1 MPKMDL
7 ACRAVREDD
16 AAEIAAIYA
25 HHVLY
30 GTGTFDLVP
39 VSAEDWRGRIADI
52 AANGWPFMVAER
64 AGRVIGYAYAA
75 QFRDREA
82 YRTTCEDSIYIAED
96 ARGAGVGAYLL
107 AALIAAAPTAGFR
120 EMVAVIGGPE
130 SASVALHTK
139 LGFAEAG
146 RLNNVGIK
154 FGRSLDVLFMQ
165 RSV

>member
-1 MPKMDL
+1 MSGMEF
-7 ACRAVREDD
+7 ACRVVRKDD
-16 AAEIAAIYA
+16 AAAIAAIYA
-25 HHVLY
+25 HHVLH

-39 VSAEDWRGRIADI
+39 VSQEDWRVRITDI
-52 AANGWPFMVAER
+52 VANGWPFLVAVGG
-64 AGRVIGYAYAA
+64 GRVIGYAYAA

-82 YRTTCEDSIYIAED
+82 YRTTCEDSIYIAEE
-96 ARGAGVGAYLL
+96 ARGAGVGARLL
-107 AALIAAAPTAGFR
+107 AALIAAAPAAGFR

-130 SASVALHTK
+130 PASVALHTK

-146 RLNNVGIK
+146 RLNNVGVK